1 MLDEKNMMNNTKRF
15 LLKRFRADDCV
26 MGRLVIEYSCTQ
38 VNRNWLITVE
48 RPYLDNKPF
57 ISCVPDGE
65 YILKPVNSAKYG
77 QTYFIESLDLENGVP
92 VVGLAQGKRTG
103 ILFHIGNTID
113 DSTGC
118 IILGK
123 SCGVIKGKRA
133 VLNSGKAVREF
144 NREMDGYHYR
154 LSIMT
159 LI

>member
-1 MLDEKNMMNNTKRF
+1 MMNKTKRY

-26 MGRLVIEYSCTQ
+26 MGRLVIEYANTQ
-38 VNRNWLITVE
+38 ISRKWLMTLE

-57 ISCVPDGE
+57 VSCVPDGE
-65 YILKPVNSAKYG
+65 YIIKPVKSDKFG
-77 QTYFIESLDLENGVP
+77 HTYFLESLDLENGLP
-92 VVGLAQGKRTG
+92 VVGLSEGKRTH
-103 ILFHIGNTID
+103 ILFHSGNTID

-123 SCGVIKGKRA
+123 SCGVIEGKRA
-133 VLNSGKAVREF
+133 VLNSRNAVREF

-154 LSIMT
+154 LSILT